1 VASVA
6 LRGLDPIR
14 LHLAARSTPAVVV
27 VWGALAAAFACAP
40 TRAGRIAGLAAAG
53 VATAATVIASEP
65 FLDRFGKDPFLIE
78 SQSLHWIVVEPDR
91 AQEFPIPQ
99 TTSGVQLSPGGLSI
113 AALQESESDEDT
125 PIFHVGE
132 AGGGLSPLSASDV
145 QFVDD
150 HTLLIMDSGN
160 EGITLRQVRIDPP
173 HEELWR
179 QRVPDLQRGTLT
191 IARPHRAVAYQRVRS
206 GRCDR
211 PCRRQDRHE
220 RAARTAVAGGLYPR
234 RLDRGHDR

>member
-1 VASVA
+1 PLLTAAGAATIVAAALGIRDRPDSGVSLALISASWGGLVLIWLSRETGREKNRRSLPAIAVMGTIALLLVASVA

-78 SQSLHWIVVEPDR
+78 SQSLHWIIVEPDR

-132 AGGGLSPLSASDV
+132 A
-145 QFVDD
+145 
-150 HTLLIMDSGN
+150 
-160 EGITLRQVRIDPP
+160 
-173 HEELWR
+173 
-179 QRVPDLQRGTLT
+179 
-191 IARPHRAVAYQRVRS
+191 
-206 GRCDR
+206 
-211 PCRRQDRHE
+211 
-220 RAARTAVAGGLYPR
+220 
-234 RLDRGHDR
+234 